1 MTSAYSRMKIN
12 AAHDWHR
19 FDDWLKS
26 ILRIYGALRLSS
38 PGDWG
43 RATVE
48 LGVTVIFALLPIWV
62 PLIVYPMFGTDRGG
76 AWDIIYEQIKHGE
89 LYFLSTAL
97 LAPIFYFTFPG
108 ARSTSSADV
117 GQFPSQRVLILI
129 FVLILILSVLA
140 IAASKLQ
147 SEATGIPPRMVRWSE
162 WLFGLSCVLYFFTL
176 TVKNWFERGGVE
188 NIYDEQSREED
199 RRNPDPERAAEPPA
213 VEPDALVEQTL
224 AEHVV
229 NGAGHAEAP
238 NG

>member
-147 SEATGIPPRMVRWSE
+147 SEATGIPPRMVRWINS
-162 WLFGLSCVLYFFTL
+162 
-176 TVKNWFERGGVE
+176 
-188 NIYDEQSREED
+188 
-199 RRNPDPERAAEPPA
+199 
-213 VEPDALVEQTL
+213 ALVRGNRPVSSTRVGKTSGPKTARSSTSARCRPTSSFGFCCASATASSNAL
-224 AEHVV
+224 PVTS
-229 NGAGHAEAP
+229 NEALVTIP
-238 NG
+238 S